1 MERCYWGL
9 LILTK
14 FAPFSTATVMPT
26 GRFLTS
32 SFITA
37 TEDNPNTESEKTRNI
52 MLKIIRLNETSD
64 FQRRKSDEIK
74 VF

>member
-14 FAPFSTATVMPT
+14 FAPFLKYFTVMPT

-32 SFITA
+32 NFITA

-64 FQRRKSDEIK
+64 FQENQMK
-74 VF
+74 